1 MPRKVATEEL
11 VDPEGLMAFV
21 GSRHQWVMVTMRADG
36 RPQTSPVTGGMTTG
50 GRLVVSTYPFR
61 DKVSNLR
68 RDPRVTVCV
77 LSDHFGGAWVQIDG
91 LATVTDVPEA
101 VEGMVEYYRAVSGE
115 HPDWEE
121 FRAAMVRQGKCLITI
136 DIERWGPIATGGFPA
151 SVASIDEM
159 VQASAGNPDAEA
171 DADDTDGTDDGAGS
185 EGGGGA

>member
-1 MPRKVATEEL
+1 MARKVATEDI
-11 VDPEGLMAFV
+11 VDPDGLMEFV
-21 GSRHQWVMVTMRADG
+21 RPRHQWVLVTLRSDG
-36 RPQTSPVTGGMTTG
+36 RPQTSPVTGGVTAG
-50 GRLVVSTYPFR
+50 GHLVVSTYPSR
-61 DKVSNLR
+61 DKVHNLR

-115 HPDWEE
+115 HPDWDE
-121 FRAAMVRQGKCLITI
+121 FRQAMVRQGKCLITI

-159 VQASAGNPDAEA
+159 VASST
-171 DADDTDGTDDGAGS
+171 DTTGAGS
-185 EGGGGA
+185 EDGSPEPS